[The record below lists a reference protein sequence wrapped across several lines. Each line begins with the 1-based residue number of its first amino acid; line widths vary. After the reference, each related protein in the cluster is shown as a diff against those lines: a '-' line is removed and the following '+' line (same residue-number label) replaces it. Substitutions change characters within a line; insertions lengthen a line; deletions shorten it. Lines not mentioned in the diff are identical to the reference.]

1 MKSSVLPSSETANEL
16 QNIEKSLLEL
26 VKITHPKKEYM
37 LEYPSDSRHK
47 RVTTTQAMSET
58 ASSRLIPDEGR
69 PTRTR
74 PQTPRSPLVPAPP
87 TTPTGGKSHSHPKQ
101 KFLCQ
106 IKLNRVEWERGLST
120 RANMQHW
127 QTERAAEEG
136 TGINPHLN
144 FLFSV
149 SFS

>member
-1 MKSSVLPSSETANEL
+1 
-16 QNIEKSLLEL
+16 
-26 VKITHPKKEYM
+26 M
-37 LEYPSDSRHK
+37 LEYPSNSRHK

-58 ASSRLIPDEGR
+58 ASSQLILDEGR

-74 PQTPRSPLVPAPP
+74 PQTPPSPLVPAPP
-87 TTPTGGKSHSHPKQ
+87 ITPTGGKSHSPPKQ

-106 IKLNRVEWERGLST
+106 IKPSRVEWGQELST

-136 TGINPHLN
+136 TGINPPLYLN
-144 FLFSV
+144 FLFLFFCFLFFCFLFLIPV
-149 SFS
+149 SDSCF